1 MRRLQHFNFDVQ
13 CCIQSAF
20 TYLYFGSHSKPFR
33 RFTLEAVSQNKTKG
47 CKQSTSS
54 NEPPATHEA
63 THEPTNIALQEIETS
78 ERWSTSL
85 MSQSVAL
92 TLLPPELYPVA
103 LALSRRGQQTLF
115 LALPSCVKGFGHAFI
130 DEFEHED
137 GIRTVLGFA
146 FTLQVATRSLLR

>member
-1 MRRLQHFNFDVQ
+1 
-13 CCIQSAF
+13 
-20 TYLYFGSHSKPFR
+20 
-33 RFTLEAVSQNKTKG
+33 
-47 CKQSTSS
+47 
-54 NEPPATHEA
+54 
-63 THEPTNIALQEIETS
+63 
-78 ERWSTSL
+78 
-85 MSQSVAL
+85 MSQSIAL

-115 LALPSCVKGFGHAFI
+115 LVSPSCVKGFGHAFI